1 MLSTYK
7 YNFLLCIYMYTCVIH
22 CYTVNHTYNDH
33 FKML

>member
-7 YNFLLCIYMYTCVIH
+7 HDFFIMYLYVVIH
-22 CYTVNHTYNDH
+22 CYTVNHTYNDN